1 MATTPQLMKKNVY
14 LFQPQYAVEYREE
27 TNYWLPYSV
36 GCLWSYV
43 SQFDHI
49 QQNFELKDLIFRR
62 EPPDQVIARMEE
74 PALAGFSCYI
84 WNEQYCLVMA
94 EKIKQKWP
102 NCVIEFGGAQ
112 TSGKMLQYDF
122 IDSIIMAE
130 GEENFLA
137 VLESILK
144 GQPPL
149 QIYQKKRLENL
160 DIPSPY
166 TTGVFD
172 KILAENPRAIWSM
185 TFESNRGCPY
195 ACTFCDWGGVTYSKI
210 KKFAL
215 DRIRADLE
223 WCIGKPISYLFCA
236 DANFG
241 IFKERDLEI
250 AKIIKKV
257 ADQSQIDSVNLQYA
271 KNSTDI
277 VFSIAKLLGSLSRG
291 VTVSVQSMNDM
302 SLEAIKRKNLDI
314 NNIRHLMQLSEQYD
328 VPTYTEVILGLP
340 LETAET
346 WRQGL
351 ANILEM
357 GQHSSIDMWFTQLLE
372 NSELAQSD
380 SRMQY
385 GIRSIVAK
393 DYMPQYNP
401 NDFRE
406 IEEEIELVNQTS
418 TMSTPEMVECYMYGW
433 MIIHFHINGYSQFY
447 SRYCRH
453 RKNISYRQFYDRMF
467 ELLQQPNFFK
477 EHFNKLRQVVDH
489 YLHTG
494 EMTKFDNH
502 TRGGHGIHALSY
514 GFMYENKAQ
523 AYELAKT
530 VTQSFSELE
539 PGIEQI
545 QNNFI
550 FDLNQQ
556 YPVAVD
562 LDFNLSTWHNG
573 NNTYHIDP
581 KMKDTK
587 EFDFYQY
594 RRQGL
599 IKNKIVK
606 I

>member
-1 MATTPQLMKKNVY
+1 MKNVY
-14 LFQPQYAVEYREE
+14 LFQPQYAVEYRKEI
-27 TNYWLPYSV
+27 TYWLPYSV

-49 QQNFELKDLIFRR
+49 KENFQLKDLIFRR
-62 EPPDQVIARMEE
+62 DPPDQVIERMEE
-74 PALAGFSCYI
+74 PALVGFSCYI
-84 WNEQYCLVMA
+84 WNEKYCLTMA
-94 EKIKQKWP
+94 KKIKERWP
-102 NCVIEFGGAQ
+102 NCIIEFGGAQ
-112 TSGKMLQYDF
+112 TSGKMLKYDF
-122 IDSIIMAE
+122 IDTIIMAE
-130 GEENFLA
+130 GEENFLE
-137 VLESILK
+137 VLESVLK

-172 KILAENPRAIWSM
+172 KILAENPQAIWSM

-241 IFKERDLEI
+241 IFKDRDLEI
-250 AKIIKKV
+250 AKIIKRV
-257 ADQSQIDSVNLQYA
+257 ANQSQIDSVNLQYA

-277 VFSIAKLLGSLSRG
+277 VFNIAKLLGSLSRG
-291 VTVSVQSMNDM
+291 VTVSVQSMNDV

-314 NNIRHLMQLSEQYD
+314 NNIKHLMQLSEQYD

-340 LETAET
+340 LETAES

-372 NSELAQSD
+372 NSELAQSA

-418 TMSTPEMVECYMYGW
+418 TMSTREMVECYMYGW

-447 SRYCRH
+447 SRYCRY
-453 RKNISYRQFYDRMF
+453 RKNVSYRQFYDCMF
-467 ELLQQPNFFK
+467 ELLQQPIFFK
-477 EHFNKLRQVVDH
+477 EHFDKLYQVVDH

-494 EMTKFDNH
+494 EMIKFDNH

-514 GFMYENKAQ
+514 GFMYENKLQ
-523 AYELAKT
+523 AYALAKT
-530 VTQSFSELE
+530 VTQSFGELE

-556 YPVAVD
+556 YPVAISAEFD
-562 LDFNLSTWHNG
+562 LSTWQNS
-573 NNTYHIDP
+573 NNTYYINP
-581 KMKDTK
+581 KIKNTK